1 MQNKKW
7 KQFDKLTGKCYLN
20 MIGAEKDGNCWSQA
34 FEIMKEIILEERKV
48 TPGFASELE
57 MIDEATDY
65 TFDIQGWLEDCL
77 DEIDMRKEYETLLKM
92 CNDLLELFSWPEHT
106 GSDIK
111 FRKSTVLCTLG
122 RVQEAVDFCQK
133 WMQKEQENIVAA
145 TAGVYAFIDMKDY
158 DAAEKLVDKFIFDK
172 SECVE
177 ENDIMFTA
185 ASKLYEVMGKKQEKK
200 KVDKAIKKYDEY
212 LEEYFL
218 NLDFDKDDD
227 LPFD

>member
-1 MQNKKW
+1 
-7 KQFDKLTGKCYLN
+7 
-20 MIGAEKDGNCWSQA
+20 
-34 FEIMKEIILEERKV
+34 MKEIILEERKV

-57 MIDEATDY
+57 MIDETTDY
-65 TFDIQGWLEDCL
+65 AFDIQDWLEDCL
-77 DEIDMRKEYETLLKM
+77 AEIDIREEYETLLKM
-92 CNDLLELFSWPEHT
+92 CDDLLELFGRPEHT

-133 WMQKEQENIVAA
+133 WIQKEPENIVAA
-145 TAGVYAFIDMKDY
+145 TAGVYAFMNMKDY
-158 DAAEKLVDKFIFDK
+158 DEAEKLVDKFIIDK
-172 SECVE
+172 SECIE

-185 ASKLYEVMGKKQEKK
+185 ASKLYEVMGKKKEKK
-200 KVDKAIKKYDEY
+200 EVDKAIKKYEEY

-218 NLDFDKDDD
+218 NLDFDEDDD